1 MRTALGIAYDGTD
14 YAGWQ
19 KQSGALGVQERVE
32 KALAQM
38 CGHPVNTVCCGRT
51 DAGVHAE
58 CQVVH
63 FDHENHRDES
73 TWLRGAN
80 SYLPPAIRIL
90 WARPV
95 DHSFHARF
103 SALSRRYRYVLLNQS
118 GPSALEH
125 RYTSWDFH
133 PLRLEPMREAAALL
147 LGWHDFSAFRSAHC
161 QSHAPEREL
170 LRLDVAQTGNRFVFT
185 TEASGYLHNMVRILV
200 GSLLLVGRG
209 EQPPEWIADVLHSRD
224 RTRAGITVPASGL
237 FFCGARYDNGFRI
250 P

>member
-19 KQSGALGVQERVE
+19 KQSGALGVQELVE

-63 FDHENHRDES
+63 FDHESRRDEN

-90 WARPV
+90 PPLSLNTA
-95 DHSFHARF
+95 F
-103 SALSRRYRYVLLNQS
+103 SGRINLFAKSKNYWIKKSHKTKQIC
-118 GPSALEH
+118 SA
-125 RYTSWDFH
+125 
-133 PLRLEPMREAAALL
+133 
-147 LGWHDFSAFRSAHC
+147 
-161 QSHAPEREL
+161 
-170 LRLDVAQTGNRFVFT
+170 
-185 TEASGYLHNMVRILV
+185 
-200 GSLLLVGRG
+200 
-209 EQPPEWIADVLHSRD
+209 
-224 RTRAGITVPASGL
+224 
-237 FFCGARYDNGFRI
+237 
-250 P
+250 